1 MKKET
6 IIYTILC
13 SLMMTS
19 AAVASNDDILDESRD
34 AYRTPKTKKAVS
46 RITKEE
52 FTPTSFEKLRMRA
65 VSRLESEKR
74 EEAEEL
80 QAQAEKNRLLEEVE
94 SKKQAQT
101 AKHEKELEEL
111 KERLRLLSLTQ
122 DETLAALREQNQ
134 KLMEEKKA
142 LEDAQNM
149 SEKEQLRIQQEIAEE
164 KAAVAKLTTEL
175 ATAQQAA
182 TQDATAIEKLKTSL
196 ASKEKVIKAL
206 DLDLDESAKKY
217 AKIKK
222 DYQEA
227 NLRAAVLEED
237 VKLAEQEKVQIQEK
251 LASYEHHVFG
261 DQEKSTASTSNA
273 TTSGNRRSIKPI
285 SSTK

>member
-13 SLMMTS
+13 GLMISS
-19 AAVASNDDILDESRD
+19 ASVASNDDILDESRD
-34 AYRTPKTKKAVS
+34 QFRTPKTKKAVS
-46 RITKEE
+46 KITTEE
-52 FTPTSFEKLRMRA
+52 FTPVSFEKLRMRA
-65 VSRLESEKR
+65 ISRLESEKL
-74 EEAEEL
+74 EEAEE
-80 QAQAEKNRLLEEVE
+80 QQVQEKKDRLLEEIE
-94 SKKQAQT
+94 SKKLAQT
-101 AKHEKELEEL
+101 VKHEKELEEL
-111 KERLRLLSLTQ
+111 KERLRLLSLTN
-122 DETLAALREQNQ
+122 DGTLAALREQNQ

-142 LEDAQNM
+142 LEVAQGL
-149 SEKEQLRIQQEIAEE
+149 SEKEQLRIQQEITAE
-164 KAAVAKLTTEL
+164 KAAVAKLTTDL

-182 TQDATAIEKLKTSL
+182 TQDATAIDKLKTSL

-237 VKLAEQEKVQIQEK
+237 VKLAEQEKMQIQEK

-261 DQEKSTASTSNA
+261 DEDKSMASTSTA
-273 TTSGNRRSIKPI
+273 TTSGNRRSIKPV
-285 SSTK
+285 SSK